1 MKNKTINT
9 EQGHWILA
17 TMGKKVLRPGGK
29 ELTLKL
35 IDELKITDR
44 DAIVEFAPG
53 MGYTASFILKKN
65 PKSYTGIELNEEA
78 ATRLQKTITAGHCT
92 IVNTNAAN
100 TGLEEGSVDKVIGE
114 AMLTMQADHRKTEI
128 IREAYRI
135 LKNGGLYGV
144 HELGLV
150 PNELDP
156 AIKENIQKRLAE
168 VINVN
173 ARPLTEHEW
182 CALLEKEGFA
192 IKQTFNSPMHLL
204 EPKRIFD
211 DEGFINT
218 LKIGFN
224 ILTHPRAKRKIKSM
238 RNIFKQY
245 EPQLKAFA
253 IIAEK
258 IRLDTVNNL
267 LISI

>member
-35 IDELKITDR
+35 ISALNITDK

-65 PKSYTGIELNEEA
+65 PKSYIGIELNEEA
-78 ATRLQKTITAGHCT
+78 ANRLKKLITDSHCT

-100 TGLEEGSVDKVIGE
+100 SGLAEASVDKVIGE
-114 AMLTMQADHRKTEI
+114 AMLTMQADHRKAEI
-128 IREAYRI
+128 IGEAYRI
-135 LKNGGLYGV
+135 LKKGGLYGV
-144 HELGLV
+144 HELGLI

-156 AIKENIQKRLAE
+156 NVKGDIQKRLAE
-168 VINVN
+168 VIKVN
-173 ARPLTEHEW
+173 ARPLTENEW
-182 CALLEKEGFA
+182 CTLLKKKGFN

-204 EPKRIFD
+204 EPKRILD
-211 DEGFINT
+211 DEGLINT
-218 LKIGFN
+218 LKIGYN
-224 ILTHPRAKRKIKSM
+224 IFTHPTARRKIKNM
-238 RNIFKQY
+238 RNIFRQY
-245 EPQLKAFA
+245 EPQLNAFA

-258 IRLDTVNNL
+258 
-267 LISI
+267 